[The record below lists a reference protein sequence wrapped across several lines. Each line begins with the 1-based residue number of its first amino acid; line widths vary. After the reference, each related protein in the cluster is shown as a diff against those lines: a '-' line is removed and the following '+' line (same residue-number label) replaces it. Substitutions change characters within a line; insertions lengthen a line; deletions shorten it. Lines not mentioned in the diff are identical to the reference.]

1 MHAQLVA
8 TLKCVVLLTIV
19 LTILFPTT
27 VTGPEATYRGVA
39 TIELSSLLRRLV
51 SHPRL
56 AVCARKSGFDIEH
69 LLQRSQGLTVGALLE
84 KLTANT
90 AWLRTRAERLRTE
103 AGRLQQDLLE
113 GGGCSVNTNTTTSST
128 TVNGSDCGASLQ
140 AAAAALGVPLPVATA
155 AAAAAGGAVRQ
166 RPQSARQQPQRR
178 RSSSVGDAP
187 AAMRRQSSSLHNLA
201 TTGTSSSDPGAIAA
215 AAAAATASGADS
227 DHDDDYSIA
236 TLLQVISAVKAG
248 PLPVAAAGTSAAA
261 ATTAR
266 DWAAV
271 SRAAERA
278 ELRGKVV
285 ALLRRAAAQA
295 DVYQVYF

>member
-1 MHAQLVA
+1 MCERAQELVA
-8 TLKCVVLLTIV
+8 TLNCVVLLTIIV
-19 LTILFPTT
+19 NIMFLTTT
-27 VTGPEATYRGVA
+27 TGPEATYRGVA
-39 TIELSSLLRRLV
+39 TIELSSLLRSLV

-113 GGGCSVNTNTTTSST
+113 GGGCSVSANTAATGTTASS
-128 TVNGSDCGASLQ
+128 SDCGASLQ
-140 AAAAALGVPLPVATA
+140 AAAAALGVPLPA
-155 AAAAAGGAVRQ
+155 AAAAAGAVRQ

-187 AAMRRQSSSLHNLA
+187 AALRRQSSSLQNLA

-215 AAAAATASGADS
+215 AAAAAAASGADS
-227 DHDDDYSIA
+227 DHDDEYSIA

-248 PLPVAAAGTSAAA
+248 PLPVAAVGTGAAA

-295 DVYQVYF
+295 DIYQVCCL

>member
-1 MHAQLVA
+1 MLV
-8 TLKCVVLLTIV
+8 TL
-19 LTILFPTT
+19 

-39 TIELSSLLRRLV
+39 TIELSSLLRTLV

-56 AVCARKSGFDIEH
+56 AICARKSGFDLEH
-69 LLQRSQGLTVGALLE
+69 LMQRSQGLTVGALLE

-113 GGGCSVNTNTTTSST
+113 GGGCSVNTTAATTASST
-128 TVNGSDCGASLQ
+128 ECGASLQ
-140 AAAAALGVPLPVATA
+140 AAAAALGVPLPTAA

-166 RPQSARQQPQRR
+166 RPQSARQPPQRR

-187 AAMRRQSSSLHNLA
+187 AALRRQCSSLTNLA
-201 TTGTSSSDPGAIAA
+201 SSGASSSDPGAIAA
-215 AAAAATASGADS
+215 AAAAALSGADS
-227 DHDDDYSIA
+227 DEDDEYSIA
-236 TLLQVISAVKAG
+236 MLLQVISAVKAG
-248 PLPVAAAGTSAAA
+248 PLPVAAVGSGAAA
-261 ATTAR
+261 ATSAR

-278 ELRGKVV
+278 ELRGRVV

-295 DVYQVYF
+295 DVYQVR